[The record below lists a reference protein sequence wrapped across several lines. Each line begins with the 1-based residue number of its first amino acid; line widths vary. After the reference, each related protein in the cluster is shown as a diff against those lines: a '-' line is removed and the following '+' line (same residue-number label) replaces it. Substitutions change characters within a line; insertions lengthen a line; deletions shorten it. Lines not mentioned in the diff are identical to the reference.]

1 MAEKTDGFYRR
12 EIMRLRIFPPHFQE
26 VTEPCR
32 HWFPS
37 LMSDRLWNQK
47 SVSFNFENLWEVRAY
62 GKKKEDRDLENL
74 NSFSLRLLSLP

>member
-1 MAEKTDGFYRR
+1 
-12 EIMRLRIFPPHFQE
+12 MRHGVFPSYFQE
-26 VTEPCR
+26 VTEPFR

-37 LMSDRLWNQK
+37 LMSDRLWSQK
-47 SVSFNFENLWEVRAY
+47 SVIFNFENLWEVRAQ